1 MTLIVA
7 MASISFSVSA
17 AQSFGVPQLP
27 RFFSTAS
34 MGHNPGQKVDYYSA
48 GQEYFT
54 DDDFDFPKLERDVLN
69 SRLNANHDTRPQ
81 FEKTQ
86 ARWPRKGPVAHTLRP
101 AHGRPA
107 PALRTAVPAALR
119 TAAPAL
125 RTAVPALRTAV
136 PALRTAVP
144 ALRTAQLCALWPS
157 SARTSVLSTPAQL
170 CPLRCPAPRSQEAA
184 LHIYKEKRS
193 QATVKYMKYAFVT
206 YRWVKSLSL
215 ASGALAGA
223 ITGLLLAVAPARV
236 LKPDIISFLVVYFGS
251 LFGLAMNVIEK
262 PGGYD
267 KF

>member
-1 MTLIVA
+1 
-7 MASISFSVSA
+7 
-17 AQSFGVPQLP
+17 
-27 RFFSTAS
+27 

-54 DDDFDFPKLERDVLN
+54 GDDFDFPKLERDVLN

-81 FEKTQ
+81 FEKT
-86 ARWPRKGPVAHTLRP
+86 
-101 AHGRPA
+101 
-107 PALRTAVPAALR
+107 
-119 TAAPAL
+119 
-125 RTAVPALRTAV
+125 
-136 PALRTAVP
+136 
-144 ALRTAQLCALWPS
+144 
-157 SARTSVLSTPAQL
+157 
-170 CPLRCPAPRSQEAA
+170 QEAA

-262 PGGYD
+262 PDGYE
-267 KF
+267 KL